1 MNIEKI
7 HELNELSSD
16 VEHNLPRMKELAHEI
31 VKALNIQKP
40 DKVEWYE
47 YAHLRICKHWLQK
60 ETCHDCLFENWCR
73 LDKSYLNI
81 NKE

>member
-1 MNIEKI
+1 MNLDKI

-16 VEHNLPRMKELAHEI
+16 VEHNLQRMKELAHEI
-31 VKALNIQKP
+31 VEALNIQKL

-47 YAHLRICKHWLQK
+47 YAHLRICKHWLQR

-73 LDKSYLNI
+73 LDKSYLSN